1 MIRMM
6 QATYKEVTT
15 RVWTD
20 CGEMEEFGIEVG
32 LHQGSALSP
41 ILFITIMDTLTE
53 EVRSD
58 ISWELIFADDIALL
72 AESGEFHKKYKYG
85 KPA

>member
-1 MIRMM
+1 MVRMV

-15 RVWTD
+15 RVRTD
-20 CGEMEEFGIEVG
+20 CGETEEFGIEVG

-41 ILFITIMDTLTE
+41 FLFIIIMHTLTE

-58 ISWELIFADDIALL
+58 IPWELIFADDIALL
-72 AESGEFHKKYKYG
+72 AESEEEL
-85 KPA
+85 